1 MNNSYVSG
9 NVILKIEN
17 LKKTYKDN
25 ISGESLTILNNL
37 SVDIFEGSK
46 NIIIGES
53 GSGKS
58 TLLNIIGALDSIT
71 SGTVKVGDYDLSSM
85 DESSL
90 EKFRSKF
97 LGLIFQFHYL
107 LKDFTALENVFLPAY
122 MIGCS
127 KKEAMEKAKSLL
139 VDVGLEHRMNH
150 IPAKLSGGERQ
161 RGGIYRYRHRP
172 CAMLSGGERQ
182 RVGIARALV
191 KNPDIIL
198 ADEPTGNLDPVNAK
212 VISDLLFS
220 VVDKYKKTLI
230 LVTHDKE
237 IATKGD
243 FCYKIVDGKLETV

>member
-46 NIIIGES
+46 NIIVGES

-127 KKEAMEKAKSLL
+127 KKEAMENAKSLL

-161 RGGIYRYRHRP
+161 RV
-172 CAMLSGGERQ
+172 A
-182 RVGIARALV
+182 VARSLINDP
-191 KNPDIIL
+191 KLIL

>member
-1 MNNSYVSG
+1 MNNFE
-9 NVILKIEN
+9 NNFNEQKNIILQIDN
-17 LKKTYKDN
+17 LKKTFKDN
-25 ISGESLTILNNL
+25 ISGESLTIIDGL
-37 SVDIFEGSK
+37 SMKVFEGSK

-71 SGTVKVGDYDLSSM
+71 EGSVKVGEFDLSVM

-107 LKDFTALENVFLPAY
+107 LKDFTALENVFIPAY
-122 MIGCS
+122 MTGVP

-161 RGGIYRYRHRP
+161 RV
-172 CAMLSGGERQ
+172 A
-182 RVGIARALV
+182 VARSLINDP
-191 KNPDIIL
+191 KLIL
-198 ADEPTGNLDPVNAK
+198 ADEPTGNLDPANAEL
-212 VISDLLFS
+212 VSELLFS
-220 VVDKYKKTLI
+220 MVEKYKKTLI

-243 FCYKIVDGKLETV
+243 YCYKIVKGKLDTV

>member
-25 ISGESLTILNNL
+25 ISGESLTILSNL

-161 RGGIYRYRHRP
+161 RV
-172 CAMLSGGERQ
+172 A
-182 RVGIARALV
+182 VARSLINDP
-191 KNPDIIL
+191 KLIL